1 MLRPGLALLCK
12 FYLAVRRTPPLNFLR
27 NCSPSL
33 MTMVPTLI
41 ASSIGAGWAPQSPS
55 GLSHPASFDPSR
67 SSAALWEGKIQI
79 HPDTKADD
87 PVMKRWGPIAKS
99 T

>member
-1 MLRPGLALLCK
+1 
-12 FYLAVRRTPPLNFLR
+12 
-27 NCSPSL
+27 

-55 GLSHPASFDPSR
+55 GLSHPASFDPSK

-87 PVMKRWGPIAKS
+87 PVLQRWGSVAK
-99 T
+99 TT